1 MIKAGICGF
10 AHGHVF
16 SFTKEWLR
24 APEKYDIA
32 VTGAWDHDSARLRE
46 SLEKNYPGVDIR
58 AYESLDELLKSDA
71 RPRITATSAKR
82 PRRRKRTSSFIS
94 PWRCIWPRPTAS

>member
-24 APEKYDIA
+24 TPEKYDIA

-58 AYESLDELLKSDA
+58 AYESLDELLKSDIDA
-71 RPRITATSAKR
+71 VVVTSEKR
-82 PRRRKRTSSFIS
+82 PQRRKRTSSFIS